1 MSKLFIAALLFA
13 NGAAFAGTP
22 KASSELKDSKGEKHP
37 VSLAFDGLLSTVW
50 AEGEMGDGTG
60 SWIELSLDQTTDVQS
75 VTIWPG
81 NLSEGQRS
89 LREYGRPR
97 TVTVTLLGGDEEVS
111 VESRVLDPGERGA
124 LRTDI
129 PIEGTARK
137 IRISM
142 DETYSGGIFNDMF
155 VAEVAVNFQK
165 GETPK
170 AVGRVA
176 DWLEGTS
183 GVRAVEASHEEVLAL
198 YEKIGAEQFGDRDAL
213 AVLMDRAGDGAPFL
227 RKQVL
232 SQVPAGYRV
241 HALPPDPSAVE
252 ALLKLKDSN
261 AIPAIE
267 RAALRTRGKV
277 SRDLSLRVE
286 QFRAYQDLVGGG
298 RRNLPPFGDLGWEV
312 GALNGLGEPLPLQI
326 DEYGSVW
333 VADLANN
340 RVQRFSYKGIS
351 EKVYG
356 AAEAGISNQLY
367 GVKRTAYVAGSKPG
381 SALGEFDTT
390 LDLQLIPGKDGDR
403 VAVLDGRGQVTV
415 IGEDGAPALN
425 FQIPTSD
432 TLSPGVGGEGY
443 LLYLK
448 GDKLAI
454 VWGNEGWIYTPEG
467 EELGHFEL
475 EDGSPT
481 GAIAL
486 KNGKMGLIY
495 GNKLVSYHTSGF
507 RDGDLMKGVL
517 GGGFEAWDINYDE
530 AGKMWVITDSGKL
543 FKLKKPGK
551 VEYQLQVSEFSLEV
565 PRLAVYDGIAF
576 ITNQGSILKV
586 DALEILAKQELAEAE
601 AALGA
606 E

>member
-13 NGAAFAGTP
+13 NSTAFAGTP
-22 KASSELKDSKGEKHP
+22 KASSELKDSEGERHP
-37 VSLAFDGLLSTVW
+37 VSLAFDGLLSTGW

-60 SWIELSLDQTTDVQS
+60 SWIEISLDHTTDVQS
-75 VTIWPG
+75 VTLWPG

-129 PIEGTARK
+129 EIQGTARK

-155 VAEVAVNFQK
+155 VAEVAVNFEK
-165 GETPK
+165 GDTPK
-170 AVGRVA
+170 AVARVT

-183 GVRAVEASHEEVLAL
+183 GVRAVEANHQEVLEL
-198 YEKIGAEQFGDRDAL
+198 YEKIGAEQFGDRDSL

-232 SQVPAGYRV
+232 SQVPAGFRV
-241 HALPPDPSAVE
+241 HALPPDPSALE

-267 RAALRTRGKV
+267 RAALRSRGKV
-277 SRDLSLRVE
+277 SRTLSRRVE

-298 RRNLPPFGDLGWEV
+298 RRSLPPFGDEGWEV

-326 DEYGSVW
+326 DEYGSIW

-340 RVQRFSYKGIS
+340 RVQRFSFAGIS

-367 GVKRTAYVAGSKPG
+367 GVNRTAYVAGSKPG
-381 SALGEFDTT
+381 SALGEFDTA
-390 LDLQLIPGKDGDR
+390 LDLQLISGKDGDR
-403 VAVLDGRGQVTV
+403 VVVLDGRGQVTV
-415 IGEDGAPALN
+415 IGEDGVPALN

-432 TLSPGVGGEGY
+432 ALSAGVGGEGY
-443 LLYLK
+443 LLHLK
-448 GDKLAI
+448 GDKLAVI
-454 VWGNEGWIYTPEG
+454 WGNEGWIYTPTG
-467 EELGHFEL
+467 EEVGHFEL

-495 GNKLVSYHTSGF
+495 GDRLVSYHTSGF
-507 RDGDLMKGVL
+507 RDGDLMNGVL
-517 GGGFEAWDINYDE
+517 GGGFEAWDINFDE
-530 AGKMWVITDSGKL
+530 DGKMWAVTDSGKL

-551 VEYQLQVSEFSLEV
+551 VEYQVQVSEFSLEV

-576 ITNQGSILKV
+576 ITNKGNILKV
-586 DALEILAKQELAEAE
+586 DALELLAKQRLAEAE